1 MYPYN
6 FDKNKNSKLKEKGAN
21 RLSIK
26 HRMEDAVD
34 VKVVTRNPMLF
45 FLQSNQTQDYLE
57 QMKENEEL
65 RMKNEEFPT
74 GQETNTGNTKAVANS
89 SLSTLHSSL
98 ISLSQREIGKRMHE
112 VLSRVNDVSQL
123 DEVFSQAREEG
134 IIGDGEDWE
143 TITRRIR
150 EGFRDPLV
158 ASWFKA
164 ENIVY
169 NECSIASINKG
180 GQPEILRPDRVVING
195 KDITVIDY
203 KFGHPSRLYYDQ
215 VKDYMALMKQ
225 MYPQY
230 EVKGFL
236 WYIMGKGPMPVH
248 SS

>member
-1 MYPYN
+1 
-6 FDKNKNSKLKEKGAN
+6 
-21 RLSIK
+21 
-26 HRMEDAVD
+26 MEDAVD

-45 FLQSNQTQDYLE
+45 FLQSNQTQEYLE
-57 QMKENEEL
+57 RTLSNSPLEGEDS
-65 RMKNEEFPT
+65 
-74 GQETNTGNTKAVANS
+74 GQEASPLRGG
-89 SLSTLHSSL
+89 LEG
-98 ISLSQREIGKRMHE
+98 SLSQREIGKRMHE
-112 VLSRVNDVSQL
+112 VLSRINDVSQL
-123 DEVFSQAREEG
+123 DEVLGQAREEG

-143 TITRRIR
+143 TITSRIR

-225 MYPQY
+225 MYPDY
-230 EVKGFL
+230 EVKGYL
-236 WYIMGKGPMPVH
+236 WYIMGKGAIPVK
-248 SS
+248 S